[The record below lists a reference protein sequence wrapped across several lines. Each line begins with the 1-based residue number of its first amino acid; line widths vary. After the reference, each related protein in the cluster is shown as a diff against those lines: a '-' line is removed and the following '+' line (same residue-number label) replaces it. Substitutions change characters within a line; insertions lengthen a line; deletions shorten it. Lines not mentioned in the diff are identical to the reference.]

1 MLSDAVSAA
10 FGRLCVETFV
20 REGCGCG
27 IDQPPSGGCV
37 LKQLRPRTGLGI
49 QTAAF
54 GRLCVETESHTRN
67 GNTPPSAAFGRLCVE
82 TSKGCTPPVRAKQ
95 PPSGGCVLKPVQF
108 IWAGL
113 DDDQPPSGGCVL
125 KPSGCIGHGAAQY
138 QPPSGGC
145 VLKHGRCGRGR
156 RGTGPAAFGRL
167 CVETVLP
174 SQPHHRPVT
183 SRLRAAV
190 C

>member
-1 MLSDAVSAA
+1 MRNRS
-10 FGRLCVETFV
+10 
-20 REGCGCG
+20 
-27 IDQPPSGGCV
+27 
-37 LKQLRPRTGLGI
+37 
-49 QTAAF
+49 AAF

-125 KPSGCIGHGAAQY
+125 KPPAHCWPLPPTTTAAFGRLCVETRWSRATKCAVRC

-145 VLKHGRCGRGR
+145 VLKQAVYVY
-156 RGTGPAAFGRL
+156 GTREARPAAFGRL
-167 CVETVLP
+167 CVETANTE
-174 SQPHHRPVT
+174 SCTGRCGT